1 MQSILPSA
9 LVLLVASYC
18 LCQQSYVSPGGG
30 GNGGASDSGLDG
42 GLEVNIPGIPGED
55 YPIYASVPDT
65 GFACDGLVEGGY
77 YADPAAE
84 CQAFHICAN
93 DGEGGLRTYSVLCP
107 NGTIFNQGVFVCD
120 WWFNFDCA
128 EAEGLYGLNDE
139 NAAEAAAAGGGAAN
153 SPSNSY
159 SAGGGQAR
167 YPSLRIRR

>member
-1 MQSILPSA
+1 MGQSGWVSHRRRSPKMRSILPSA

-30 GNGGASDSGLDG
+30 GNGGAADSGLDG

-93 DGEGGLRTYSVLCP
+93 GGEGGLRTYSVLCP
-107 NGTIFNQGVFVCD
+107 NGTIFNQGVFVCA

-128 EAEGLYGLNDE
+128 EAD
-139 NAAEAAAAGGGAAN
+139 AAGGGGGQASA
-153 SPSNSY
+153 PGNSY
-159 SAGGGQAR
+159 SSGGGQAR
-167 YPSLRIRR
+167 YQSLR

>member
-1 MQSILPSA
+1 MGQSGWVSHRRRSPKMQSILPSA

-65 GFACDGLVEGGY
+65 GFACDGL
-77 YADPAAE
+77 
-84 CQAFHICAN
+84 
-93 DGEGGLRTYSVLCP
+93 GEGGLRTYSVLCP

-128 EAEGLYGLNDE
+128 EAEGLYGLNEE
-139 NAAEAAAAGGGAAN
+139 NAAEAAAAGGGQAS

-167 YPSLRIRR
+167 YQSLRR